1 MHYDTILLYVP
12 IESAKYLE
20 NCGNTN
26 ICNKQ
31 LFWDW
36 HFSGE
41 LLLSTTQ
48 WSGDAGR
55 CIFFLMGKWYGN
67 MMEMMWKI
75 INGEMMDHELL
86 YLFGKWWKWEKWL
99 LTNEMIWDGIGHS
112 IFRHTHSLTP
122 ATQTDVKG
130 HMDPCQEWMAQY
142 RRILSTKINLSMQ
155 SFFF

>member
-20 NCGNTN
+20 NCGNIN
-26 ICNKQ
+26 ICKSNYFGIGIFLVNCFYPQ
-31 LFWDW
+31 P
-36 HFSGE
+36 SGRE
-41 LLLSTTQ
+41 ML
-48 WSGDAGR
+48 GGA
-55 CIFFLMGKWYGN
+55 FFLIGKWYGN

-86 YLFGKWWKWEKWL
+86 YLFGKWWKWETWL